1 MKKIKEKPLRP
12 RFCHAQRVAV
22 CVCVCVCAWR
32 MLILELPP
40 AADVRRVRVGHN
52 NDTFAATGVV
62 YLRLLNA
69 SQLTVLLSLPVRVAD
84 YVCWCI
90 CVCVCDC
97 VLCVSVSVCVSSA
110 VTGDSLAPGGF
121 YLIFSFVITPR
132 LPPAPRICA

>member
-1 MKKIKEKPLRP
+1 
-12 RFCHAQRVAV
+12 
-22 CVCVCVCAWR
+22 

-69 SQLTVLLSLPVRVAD
+69 SQLTVLLSLPVRVAV

-90 CVCVCDC
+90 CVCVCEFVTVC
-97 VLCVSVSVCVSSA
+97 WCLFVSPLQ
-110 VTGDSLAPGGF
+110 SLG
-121 YLIFSFVITPR
+121 IRWR
-132 LPPAPRICA
+132 LVAST